1 MTLSELIQA
10 TIDDT
15 ATEKILFRTPRRELK
30 KTTNRIFKNCQAR
43 NALEGAKVENVHF
56 TDKYLGFILS
66 KENRV
71 YQLDLY
77 DEYGIITLAEMTP
90 PDGEKVK

>member
-30 KTTNRIFKNCQAR
+30 KTPMRILKNAH
-43 NALEGAKVENVHF
+43 AGFFLEGAKVENVYF
-56 TDKYLGFILS
+56 TDKYLGLILS
-66 KENRV
+66 KENHV
-71 YQLDLY
+71 YQLDWC
-77 DEYGIITLAEMTP
+77 DGYGITLAEMTP
-90 PDGEKVK
+90 PDGGKVK